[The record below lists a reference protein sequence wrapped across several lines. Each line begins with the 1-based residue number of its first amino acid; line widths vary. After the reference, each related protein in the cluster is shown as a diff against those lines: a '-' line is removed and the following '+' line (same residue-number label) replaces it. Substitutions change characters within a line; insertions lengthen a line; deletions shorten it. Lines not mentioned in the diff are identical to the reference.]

1 MCIGGREEICM
12 QRTVRDK
19 RKITPNFSV
28 PSAITTLIAMLFLLT
43 GPLNAQPSWESGV
56 GGPNL
61 ETAYKVERTQTPG
74 FEDGVLAIGG
84 TDSYGFRFD
93 NNPPNLY
100 VTYTDPSGTGVI
112 GWAFDLQS
120 WDEDYSIV
128 EIPSDNKFA
137 FTTGV
142 WNENTGSYD
151 IAVIC
156 IDYTGTVLWSR
167 FFGSFGRDGGTSITL
182 LESGTYAG
190 DLVVA
195 GIYENSNGDNDG
207 VLIRIDNNGI
217 VQAGLRY
224 DCSSPG
230 LNANDRFY
238 CVRQDNI
245 EGYGSSDYVYVVGA
259 TNGANILDFND
270 DIWLLNISLT
280 NFAIIN
286 TSTVYDGANNSTD
299 RGYSLTQTHNP
310 NIPESFV
317 TLVGE
322 SYQTQLFPLTQSD
335 ATVIRTRFNGSL
347 GAAGTFHRV
356 YNIPNATDPSWD
368 VAYAVEPN
376 LANDGGVVVVG
387 QTNNFSEP
395 NGNAFA
401 MEIDNASAVVIAN
414 VYGSDEYETA
424 RSLDVTPGVGYYFG
438 GTTYSNGPGGG
449 DQWIAYAT
457 PTLQTGL
464 DINTSQSC
472 ADPVNPGNDDFGT
485 VSAISPSTYS
495 ISAPVAPS
503 FSIDMQS
510 DVEQF
515 CQGPPNPAPPLP
527 TDVEMDED
535 LVRSTTAES
544 ARTNSFFLAPNPVGS
559 GEDISLRLI
568 KRIPGDAVI
577 TVADALGRT
586 LMEIDG
592 SVVGG
597 VRNHTIST
605 QGWSSGAYTISI
617 RTGADVQSETIIV
630 HD

>member
-1 MCIGGREEICM
+1 MHK
-12 QRTVRDK
+12 TVRDK
-19 RKITPNFSV
+19 RKTNPRLTMSGAVITM
-28 PSAITTLIAMLFLLT
+28 IAVMFLLT
-43 GPLNAQPSWESGV
+43 EPAGAQPSWESGV
-56 GGPNL
+56 GGQNL

-100 VTYTDPSGTGVI
+100 VSYIDPSGTGAI

-142 WNENTGSYD
+142 WNENNGSYD

-156 IDYTGTVLWSR
+156 IDYGGTVLWSR

-195 GIYENSNGDNDG
+195 GIYENPNGDNDG
-207 VLIRIDNNGI
+207 VLIHLDNNGLI
-217 VQAGLRY
+217 LGGRRY
-224 DCSSPG
+224 DCSAGGNS
-230 LNANDRFY
+230 ANDRFY

-259 TNGANILDFND
+259 TNGGNVLDKND
-270 DIWLLNISLT
+270 DIWLLNISLA
-280 NFAIIN
+280 NLNIIN
-286 TSTVYDGANNSTD
+286 FSNVYDGANNSTD
-299 RGYSLTQTHNP
+299 RGYNLTQTFNP
-310 NIPESFV
+310 NQSESFV
-317 TLVGE
+317 TMVGE
-322 SYQTQLFPLTQSD
+322 SYQTQLFPLTQND
-335 ATVIRTRFNGSL
+335 AAVIRTQFNGML

-387 QTNNFSEP
+387 QTNNAMET

-401 MEIDNASAVVIAN
+401 MEIDNASAVLLAF
-414 VYGSDEYETA
+414 VYGRDEYETA
-424 RSLDVTPGVGYYFG
+424 RSLDVVPGVGYYFG
-438 GTTYSNGPGGG
+438 GTTYSDGPGGG
-449 DQWIAYAT
+449 DQWIAHAT

-464 DINTSQSC
+464 DVNTSQSC
-472 ADPVNPGNDDFGT
+472 ADPVGPGSDDFGT
-485 VSAISPSTYS
+485 YTNLMVNPFS
-495 ISAPVAPS
+495 IVAPTAPS
-503 FSIDMQS
+503 FAVDMQS
-510 DVEQF
+510 NIEII

-527 TDVEMDED
+527 TDVELDED
-535 LVRSTTAES
+535 LVRSATGQS
-544 ARTNSFFLAPNPVGS
+544 AHSNSFFIAPNPVSS
-559 GEDISLRLI
+559 GDDISLRLI
-568 KRIPGDAVI
+568 KRLPTDAVI
-577 TVADALGRT
+577 TVTDALGRT

-592 SVVGG
+592 GALGS

-617 RTGADVQSETIIV
+617 KTGADVQSESIIV